1 MSNSKFIDDV
11 IEREEEVNHNLKAV
25 AEELGVSKSGL
36 VTGASPAEQKLAA
49 EKAALFKTGG
59 GPDSVLA
66 EGLQEKAETAAAL
79 VEQNAANSARL
90 ASEVGVSAR
99 DIAGSPG
106 TTDAEEAKAKLFGGG
121 ETSPDYDEMT
131 VDEQKRAFFFGADG
145 PPEKEA
151 NGWERD
157 DGATSDD

>member
-1 MSNSKFIDDV
+1 MSDTQFIDDV
-11 IEREEEVNHNLKAV
+11 IEREEEVNQNIQAI
-25 AEELGVSKSGL
+25 AEELGLSKSEL
-36 VTGASPAEQKLAA
+36 VTGASPAEQKR
-49 EKAALFKTGG
+49 KAAKHAVFKTGG

-66 EGLQEKAETAAAL
+66 EGLEEKAETAAGL

-90 ASEVGVSAR
+90 AREVGVSAR
-99 DIAGSPG
+99 DVAGSPG
-106 TTDAEEAKAKLFGGG
+106 TTDAEEAKAELFTDG

-151 NGWERD
+151 NGWDRD
-157 DGATSDD
+157 VGSTSDD